1 VNSAGKF
8 ISLEGIEGAGK
19 STLARALQ
27 AALVARGLAV
37 TLTREPGGTPL
48 AERLRALLLERAA
61 ERISAEA
68 ETLLM
73 FAARAVHVEN
83 LIRPALASGSWVIC
97 DRFTDAT
104 RAYQGAGRGLDRSG
118 IESLAT
124 LVHADLQPDLTLLLD
139 LPVAVALARAQA
151 RRGPADRFDAERGPF
166 FERVRAAYLELA
178 RADARRFCV
187 VEAGRELP
195 AVQASVGAALAALHG
210 RSAAAGIAAMNT
222 IGILGGFIGPFGM
235 GLAKDSTGAY
245 QPGLLML
252 VIPSLVAAATVF
264 MMRFQ
269 SRAVSQ

>member
-1 VNSAGKF
+1 MTAGRF
-8 ISLEGIEGAGK
+8 ITLEGIEGAGK
-19 STLARALQ
+19 STVAAYVLQWLQ
-27 AALVARGLAV
+27 AQGVRAV
-37 TLTREPGGTPL
+37 LTREPGGTPL
-48 AERLRALLLERAA
+48 AEQVRELVLRPADEALPPTA
-61 ERISAEA
+61 EL
-68 ETLLM
+68 LLM
-73 FAARAVHVEN
+73 FAARSIHLTN
-83 LIRPALASGSWVIC
+83 LIRPALARGDWVIC

-210 RSAAAGIAAMNT
+210 RSAAAV
-222 IGILGGFIGPFGM
+222 P
-235 GLAKDSTGAY
+235 
-245 QPGLLML
+245 
-252 VIPSLVAAATVF
+252 
-264 MMRFQ
+264 R
-269 SRAVSQ
+269 